1 MPRAIWTGTIS
12 FGLVNVP
19 VRLYTAV
26 SRKAVRFNQLD
37 SRTGSRIRLKKVS
50 ALDGE
55 DVPNDAI
62 VRGYEVSPDNYVV
75 VTDDELAALD
85 PEASRTIELADFV
98 DLDEI
103 DPIHFDGMYY
113 LAPDPALAKS
123 YALLAEAMTRANR
136 AGIARFVMR
145 GRQHLAAIRP
155 VDGHL
160 VLATLVYPDEIRDPA
175 EIDEF
180 EEIAQIELP
189 EAELQMAEQLV
200 ESLSTDFEGER
211 YTDSYREQVLDLI
224 QRKADGQEVLTEVA
238 SAPTQPVVDLM
249 AALEKSVEEAKQAR
263 RDAADGAEDQKRSA

>member
-19 VRLYTAV
+19 VRMYTAV
-26 SRKAVRFNQLD
+26 SRKSVRFNQLD
-37 SRTGSRIRLKKVS
+37 VRSGSRIRLKKVS
-50 ALDGE
+50 ALDGQ
-55 DVPNDAI
+55 DVPNDAL

-75 VTDDELAALD
+75 ITDDELAALD
-85 PEASRTIELADFV
+85 PEASRTIDLAEFV
-98 DLDEI
+98 DLDQI
-103 DPIHFDGMYY
+103 DPIHFDGTYY

-123 YALLAEAMTRANR
+123 YALLTEAMARANR

-160 VLATLVYPDEIRDPA
+160 VLATLVYPDEIREPA

-180 EEIAQIELP
+180 EALTQVDLP

-200 ESLSTDFEGER
+200 ESLSTDFDGER
-211 YTDSYREQVLDLI
+211 YTDTYREQVLDLI
-224 QRKADGQEVLTEVA
+224 QRKADGQDVLTEVA
-238 SAPTQPVVDLM
+238 SAPAQPVVDLM
-249 AALEKSVEEAKQAR
+249 AALEKSVEEAKRAR
-263 RDAADGAEDQKRSA
+263 AGAHRTEDQKRSA

>member
-19 VRLYTAV
+19 VRMYTAV

-37 SRTGSRIRLKKVS
+37 SRSGSRIRLKKVS

-85 PEASRTIELADFV
+85 PEASRTIDLAEFV

-145 GRQHLAAIRP
+145 GRQHLAALRP

-180 EEIAQIELP
+180 DDLDEIELP

-200 ESLSTDFEGER
+200 ASLSTEFDGER
-211 YTDSYREQVLDLI
+211 YTDTYREQVLDLI
-224 QRKADGQEVLTEVA
+224 QRKADGQDVLTEVA
-238 SAPTQPVVDLM
+238 SSPTQPVVDLM

-263 RDAADGAEDQKRSA
+263 RAGSGEAEDQKRSA